1 MTKTINSLEQT
12 KEVSLNILKSV
23 FSENL
28 SNETH
33 LENLNEM
40 FMCFVRA
47 DEDHRPDRDSIIAT
61 YESLRQL
68 LIDSNKLFS
77 CE

>member
-1 MTKTINSLEQT
+1 MEKTVNTFSKNQ
-12 KEVSLNILKSV
+12 LKS
-23 FSENL
+23 FDLLRDFENL

-33 LENLNEM
+33 LENLHEI

-68 LIDSNKLFS
+68 LIDSNKLF
-77 CE
+77 CAD